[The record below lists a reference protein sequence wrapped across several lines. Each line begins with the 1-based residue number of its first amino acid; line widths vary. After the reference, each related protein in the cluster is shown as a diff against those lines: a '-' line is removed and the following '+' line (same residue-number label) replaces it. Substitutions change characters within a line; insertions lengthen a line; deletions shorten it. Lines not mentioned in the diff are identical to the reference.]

1 MRRVGFVLRAQLTP
15 ADEFAASVKSTLP
28 VIGVDLAPELLSSL
42 AFDTGWITD
51 DDAWRSLT
59 HNALPTSERSYAEMV
74 RRAVADH
81 AKNPGGNVWLFSV
94 REARVSRPAL
104 RISTS
109 ARADIQ
115 GFLLQLAR

>member
-1 MRRVGFVLRAQLTP
+1 MRRVSAQQTTRVSALTS

-28 VIGVDLAPELLSSL
+28 VIGVDLAPELLSQL
-42 AFDTGWITD
+42 AFETGWITD

-59 HNALPTSERSYAEMV
+59 HSALPNSERSYAEQV

-94 REARVSRPAL
+94 REARVS
-104 RISTS
+104 S
-109 ARADIQ
+109 
-115 GFLLQLAR
+115 